1 MHCEW
6 KSKLRSH
13 NTSYCLIEVVTKAGS
28 TVQIGLKI
36 KKKYFG
42 HWSLLASFDP
52 FILETTRTM
61 SNLFKNT
68 YKKFHKESKEKTLQ
82 NRT

>member
-1 MHCEW
+1 MLE
-6 KSKLRSH
+6 
-13 NTSYCLIEVVTKAGS
+13 VTKAGS

-52 FILETTRTM
+52 FILETYVTDFK
-61 SNLFKNT
+61 LF
-68 YKKFHKESKEKTLQ
+68 F
-82 NRT
+82 